1 MPKANR
7 NPHPLHLERIVKNVA
22 TEFQTSPIH
31 ANIPQ
36 IELEYS
42 NNLPITYLDE
52 LLVTASLESI
62 LLLACTAADR
72 CSMVQINIQAIPN
85 EILIRFIQF
94 NATKSNLI
102 IDDQK
107 YTSNHSP
114 NLHEINTILLRQASQ
129 LAAHSGGK
137 LVYCTN
143 DHHETTYVYTLP
155 ILNTS
160 SQLANE
166 MPSLYLKR
174 KNSSASNGV
183 PEPKHKLLIID
194 EHYDQS
200 IELYNKLIV
209 EFEVFVARNIKEGVE
224 KTRKHLPNLIII
236 GHIESVSTPSYIFNF
251 LSEDAKANHIP
262 IIRLLS
268 TEEEP
273 HHISALDAHF
283 TGSKNMADSVLL
295 QLVSSILK
303 LSEQIK
309 RHLLEYLA
317 RQGRV
322 SFQESIDY
330 LLRIEESSFLKKIQH
345 LIEEHHTEENLNVE
359 RLAELS
365 FMSKSRL
372 QRKTMALA
380 GETVSAMI
388 RTFRLRKAR
397 HLLVTMPE
405 DSIYSIS
412 ANCGF
417 SDPNYF
423 STVFSRQYG
432 LSPMRYRQQYF
443 FNKL

>member
-1 MPKANR
+1 MPTANKH
-7 NPHPLHLERIVKNVA
+7 PHPLHLERIVKSVA
-22 TEFQTSPIH
+22 TEFQKSPIH

-36 IELEYS
+36 IELQHS
-42 NNLPITYLDE
+42 KNLPATYLDE
-52 LLVTASLESI
+52 LLVTVSLESI
-62 LLLACTAADR
+62 LLLACTTATQS
-72 CSMVQINIQAIPN
+72 SMLQINIQAIPN

-94 NATKSNLI
+94 NPTKSNLT

-107 YTSNHSP
+107 YTSNHNP
-114 NLHEINTILLRQASQ
+114 NLHEISTILLKQASQ

-137 LVYCTN
+137 LVYSTN
-143 DHHETTYVYTLP
+143 DHQETTYIYTLP

-160 SQLANE
+160 NQLANE

-174 KNSSASNGV
+174 KNSTKSYGIQ
-183 PEPKHKLLIID
+183 EPKHKLLIID

-209 EFEVFVARNIKEGVE
+209 EFEVFIARNVKEGVE
-224 KTRKHLPNLIII
+224 KTRKHIPNLIIV
-236 GHIESVSTPSYIFNF
+236 GHVESVHTPSYIFNF

-268 TEEEP
+268 SEEEP
-273 HHISALDAHF
+273 HHLSALDAHF
-283 TGSKNMADSVLL
+283 TGSKNMADSALL
-295 QLVSSILK
+295 HLVSSILR
-303 LSEQIK
+303 LTEQIK

-330 LLRIEESSFLKKIQH
+330 LLRIEENSFLKKIQN
-345 LIEEHHTEENLNVE
+345 LIEKHHVEENLNVE
-359 RLAELS
+359 RLAELAY
-365 FMSKSRL
+365 MSKSRL

-380 GETVSAMI
+380 GETVSSMI

-423 STVFSRQYG
+423 STVFSREYG
-432 LSPMRYRQQYF
+432 LSPIRYRQQYF